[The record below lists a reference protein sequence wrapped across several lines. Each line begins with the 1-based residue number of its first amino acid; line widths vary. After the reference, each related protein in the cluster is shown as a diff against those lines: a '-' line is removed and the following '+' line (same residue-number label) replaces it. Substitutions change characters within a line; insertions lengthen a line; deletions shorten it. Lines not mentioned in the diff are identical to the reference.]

1 MQTNPLEEWQRLT
14 TLYGELGEIEI
25 RELAAGID
33 DLTDVAKQVL
43 RDELKKRALSENSS
57 AVRNPPDSRDMNN
70 RRWEYSE
77 DSPGQM
83 FGEED
88 GDGHAE
94 FSWKTPLCECNTSKE
109 AWALVLT
116 LRQAGI
122 DSWIEKQRFSASLS
136 GPRVLVAA
144 DQLDQA
150 REIAAHPIPQDI
162 IDEMNE
168 PPSEF
173 VPPTCPACGN
183 ADPTLESA
191 DPFNT
196 WLCESCGNTWIE
208 SADDP
213 EAKPEAAK

>member
-1 MQTNPLEEWQRLT
+1 MQINPLEEWQRLT
-14 TLYGELGEIEI
+14 TLYAEMGDIEI

-33 DLTDVAKQVL
+33 DLTEVARQVL
-43 RDELKKRALSENSS
+43 RDEMKKRGLSENPTAIPDPS
-57 AVRNPPDSRDMNN
+57 DSRDMND

-77 DSPGQM
+77 DSPGPM
-83 FGEED
+83 FEQED
-88 GDGHAE
+88 GDAHAE
-94 FSWKTPLCECNTSKE
+94 FTWKTPLCECNTGKE

-122 DSWIEKQRFSASLS
+122 DSWIEKQQFSASLT

-150 REIAAHPIPQDI
+150 REIAAHPLHQNI

-173 VPPTCPACGN
+173 VPPTCPACG
-183 ADPTLESA
+183 AEDPTLESA
-191 DPFNT
+191 DPSNT
-196 WLCESCGNTWIE
+196 WLCESCGNTWVE
-208 SADDP
+208 SIDDST
-213 EAKPEAAK
+213 EKPEAAR